1 VDLIDPPFREFALDR
16 LRGAL
21 DDCRAGQGGV
31 VTVTGP
37 VGAGR
42 TRLLGWFCRLAV
54 SQGVLQLHA
63 RGVRAERNLPF
74 GLLLQLL
81 QQAPLDQDTSGEVCR
96 LVNEGI
102 ASADPQD
109 DWARLPARVLDA
121 GHRAVGFGLFYTCY
135 YVILTAGPAVAGW
148 LRDRSGSTAAVS
160 FFGAALF
167 LAIPPLLL
175 LFHQLEARSR
185 AAAPA

>member
-1 VDLIDPPFREFALDR
+1 MAVGPPS
-16 LRGAL
+16 
-21 DDCRAGQGGV
+21 
-31 VTVTGP
+31 GP
-37 VGAGR
+37 IMA
-42 TRLLGWFCRLAV
+42 
-54 SQGVLQLHA
+54 
-63 RGVRAERNLPF
+63 
-74 GLLLQLL
+74 
-81 QQAPLDQDTSGEVCR
+81 
-96 LVNEGI
+96 
-102 ASADPQD
+102 
-109 DWARLPARVLDA
+109 LPARVLDA